1 MAIWTSEIKELERL
15 HESFKGQLPDLEKEL
30 ERLVKADDEN
40 MILLYSRRCLEV
52 IITDL
57 CECQLKRERGTEPL
71 KGIID
76 KLNKEKKVPSHIITS
91 MHGLNDL
98 STYGTHPKDFD
109 PEQIKPVLVNLDIII
124 KWYLNYKE
132 TGKDIKAKPNE
143 GITQGIKSTVDVKKS
158 IQIPKKRL
166 AGILGGLIAIIA
178 SVFAV
183 LFISKIIGDNKQ
195 TQVLEK
201 SIAVLPFINNSSDST
216 NQYFIDGTMEAILD
230 KLCKIGDLTVIS
242 RTSVE
247 QFRNT
252 IEPIREI
259 AKRLNV
265 NYILEGSG
273 QKYENNIRLDVQLI
287 DATKDK
293 HIWSYPYEGEA
304 KDIFKLESQ
313 IAELIAAELK
323 AIITPEEKQRIEKKP
338 TKNLDAY
345 NFYLLGKFYINQNF
359 EESLKE
365 GIKCFEHAIKL
376 DPEYAMAYIGLAQ
389 CYQFLVRYSG
399 MTNEEGYPKAKQA
412 VLKAIELDESLG
424 EAYSALGL
432 IKIVFDRDIYGPEQ
446 EFQKAIKLSPNSAEV
461 CSSYA
466 QYLRWLGRYDEGAK
480 IAKRAIELD
489 PLTPLTKFWLGAIYF
504 YAGRY
509 DESIDYFK
517 KMLSMDSN
525 YVHTY
530 SYLAYNYTLKG
541 SYSNAIYYADK
552 ALSFEEIR
560 NSPLYLSP
568 LGWVYAKAGEINK
581 AKEILT
587 QVEELRINMNSDLI
601 SVAMIYVGLGE
612 REKAFDLL
620 FKAYKVHSSQ
630 TIYLKVMGDCWFKE
644 ISSDPRYI
652 DLLKKIGFT
661 TD

>member
-1 MAIWTSEIKELERL
+1 MAQKSSKPENFWQELKRRKVVRVTTVYSAAAFIILQLVDIIEQPL
-15 HESFKGQLPDLEKEL
+15 QLPAWTLT
-30 ERLVKADDEN
+30 LV
-40 MILLYSRRCLEV
+40 IVLLSIGL
-52 IITDL
+52 IITVIVSWIYDITPS
-57 CECQLKRERGTEPL
+57 GV
-71 KGIID
+71 
-76 KLNKEKKVPSHIITS
+76 KKT
-91 MHGLNDL
+91 
-98 STYGTHPKDFD
+98 
-109 PEQIKPVLVNLDIII
+109 KPVSTVKHIDQTASPASSGWKIATYISAIII
-124 KWYLNYKE
+124 
-132 TGKDIKAKPNE
+132 
-143 GITQGIKSTVDVKKS
+143 V
-158 IQIPKKRL
+158 
-166 AGILGGLIAIIA
+166 
-178 SVFAV
+178 V
-183 LFISKIIGDNKQ
+183 LVAFNFISKRNLNADISK
-195 TQVLEK
+195 LPK

-230 KLCKIGDLTVIS
+230 KLCKIADLMVIS

-252 IEPIREI
+252 TKPIQEI

-287 DATKDK
+287 DAKKDK

-304 KDIFKLESQ
+304 KDIFKLESK
-313 IAELIAAELK
+313 IAELIAIELK
-323 AIITPEEKQRIEKKP
+323 AIITPEEKQLIEKKP

-345 NFYLLGKFYINQNF
+345 NFYLLGKFYISQNF

-399 MTNEEGYPKAKQA
+399 MTNEEGYPKAKRA

-424 EAYSALGL
+424 EAYSTLGL

-446 EFQKAIKLSPNSAEV
+446 EFQKAIKFSPNSAEV
-461 CSSYA
+461 YSSYA
-466 QYLRWLGRYDEGAK
+466 QYLRWLGRYDEGAI

-517 KMLSMDSN
+517 KMLTLDSN

-587 QVEELRINMNSDLI
+587 RVEELRINMNSDLI
-601 SVAMIYVGLGE
+601 SVALIYVGLGE

-620 FKAYKVHSSQ
+620 FKAYEVHSSQ
-630 TIYLKVMGDCWFKE
+630 TIYMKVMGDCWFKE
-644 ISSDPRYI
+644 IRSDPRYVE
-652 DLLKKIGFT
+652 LLKKIGFK
-661 TD
+661 DD

>member
-1 MAIWTSEIKELERL
+1 MTTVYAAAAFIILQLVDIIEQPL
-15 HESFKGQLPDLEKEL
+15 QLPTWTLT
-30 ERLVKADDEN
+30 LV
-40 MILLYSRRCLEV
+40 IVLLSIGLIITVIVSWIYDITPAGVKKTKPVSTVKHIDQTASPASSGWKIATYISGV
-52 IITDL
+52 II
-57 CECQLKRERGTEPL
+57 
-71 KGIID
+71 
-76 KLNKEKKVPSHIITS
+76 V
-91 MHGLNDL
+91 
-98 STYGTHPKDFD
+98 
-109 PEQIKPVLVNLDIII
+109 VLVAFN
-124 KWYLNYKE
+124 
-132 TGKDIKAKPNE
+132 
-143 GITQGIKSTVDVKKS
+143 
-158 IQIPKKRL
+158 
-166 AGILGGLIAIIA
+166 
-178 SVFAV
+178 
-183 LFISKIIGDNKQ
+183 FISRKNLNPDISK
-195 TQVLEK
+195 LPK

-230 KLCKIGDLTVIS
+230 KLCKIADLMVIS

-252 IEPIREI
+252 TKPIQEI

-287 DATKDK
+287 DATRDK

-313 IAELIAAELK
+313 IAKSIASELK

-424 EAYSALGL
+424 EAYSTLGL

-446 EFQKAIKLSPNSAEV
+446 EFQKAIKFSPNSAEV
-461 CSSYA
+461 YSSYA
-466 QYLRWLGRYDEGAK
+466 QYLRWLGRYDEGAI

-489 PLTPLTKFWLGAIYF
+489 PLTPLTQFWLGAIYF

-509 DESIDYFK
+509 DESIVYFK
-517 KMLSMDSN
+517 KMLTLDSN

-587 QVEELRINMNSDLI
+587 RVEELRINMNSDLI
-601 SVAMIYVGLGE
+601 SVALIYIGLGE

-620 FKAYKVHSSQ
+620 FKAYEVHSSQ
-630 TIYLKVMGDCWFKE
+630 TIYMKVMGDCWFKE
-644 ISSDPRYI
+644 IRSDPRYVE
-652 DLLKKIGFT
+652 LLKKIGFK
-661 TD
+661 DD

>member
-1 MAIWTSEIKELERL
+1 MAQKSSNPENFWQELKRRKVVRVTTVYAATAFIIL
-15 HESFKGQLPDLEKEL
+15 QLVDIIAQPLQLPSWTLTLIIVLLCIGLIITVIVSWVYDITPTGVKKTKSVSAIKNTDQATHAVSSGWKIATYISSVIIVAL
-30 ERLVKADDEN
+30 LVFN
-40 MILLYSRRCLEV
+40 VVSRR
-52 IITDL
+52 
-57 CECQLKRERGTEPL
+57 
-71 KGIID
+71 
-76 KLNKEKKVPSHIITS
+76 
-91 MHGLNDL
+91 
-98 STYGTHPKDFD
+98 
-109 PEQIKPVLVNLDIII
+109 
-124 KWYLNYKE
+124 
-132 TGKDIKAKPNE
+132 
-143 GITQGIKSTVDVKKS
+143 
-158 IQIPKKRL
+158 
-166 AGILGGLIAIIA
+166 
-178 SVFAV
+178 
-183 LFISKIIGDNKQ
+183 KQ
-195 TQVLEK
+195 TFDLTKLEK
-201 SIAVLPFINNSSDST
+201 SIAVLPFRNNSSDST
-216 NQYFIDGTMEAILD
+216 NQHFIDGTMEAILD
-230 KLCKIGDLTVIS
+230 KLCKIADLTVIS

-252 IEPIREI
+252 TKPIQEI

-273 QKYENNIRLDVQLI
+273 QKYENDIRLNVRLI
-287 DATKDK
+287 DAAKDK
-293 HIWSYPYEGEA
+293 HIWSYPYEGKA
-304 KDIFKLESQ
+304 KDIFELESQ
-313 IAELIAAELK
+313 IAKSIASELK

-424 EAYSALGL
+424 EAYSTLGL

-466 QYLRWLGRYDEGAK
+466 QYLRWLGRYDDGVI
-480 IAKRAIELD
+480 IAKRAAELD

-517 KMLSMDSN
+517 KMLALDSN

-552 ALSFEEIR
+552 ALSFEEIWS
-560 NSPLYLSP
+560 SPLYLSP
-568 LGWVYAKAGEINK
+568 LGWVYGKAGEINK

-587 QVEELRINMNSDLI
+587 QVEKLRVNMNSDLTNI
-601 SVAMIYVGLGE
+601 ALIYVGLGE

-620 FKAYKVHSSQ
+620 FKAYEVHSSQ
-630 TIYLKVMGDCWFKE
+630 TIYMKVMGDCWFKE

-652 DLLKKIGFT
+652 DLLNKIGFK
-661 TD
+661 DN

>member
-1 MAIWTSEIKELERL
+1 MVQKSSKPENFWQELKRRKVVRVTTVYAAAAFIILQLVDIIEQPL
-15 HESFKGQLPDLEKEL
+15 QLPTWTLT
-30 ERLVKADDEN
+30 LV
-40 MILLYSRRCLEV
+40 IVLLSIGLIITVIVSWIYDITPAGVKKTKLVSAVKHIDQKNITTSSGWKIATYISGAIIVSLVTFNFISRRN
-52 IITDL
+52 
-57 CECQLKRERGTEPL
+57 
-71 KGIID
+71 
-76 KLNKEKKVPSHIITS
+76 LNA
-91 MHGLNDL
+91 D
-98 STYGTHPKDFD
+98 
-109 PEQIKPVLVNLDIII
+109 
-124 KWYLNYKE
+124 
-132 TGKDIKAKPNE
+132 
-143 GITQGIKSTVDVKKS
+143 
-158 IQIPKKRL
+158 
-166 AGILGGLIAIIA
+166 
-178 SVFAV
+178 
-183 LFISKIIGDNKQ
+183 ISK
-195 TQVLEK
+195 LPK
-201 SIAVLPFINNSSDST
+201 SIAVLPFRNNSSDST

-230 KLCKIGDLTVIS
+230 KLCKIADLTVIS

-252 IEPIREI
+252 TKPIQEI

-273 QKYENNIRLDVQLI
+273 QKYENNIRLNIQLI
-287 DATKDK
+287 DAKKDK
-293 HIWSYPYEGEA
+293 HMWSFPYEGET

-313 IAELIAAELK
+313 IAELIATELK
-323 AIITPEEKQRIEKKP
+323 AIITPEEKRLIEKKP

-345 NFYLLGKFYINQNF
+345 NFYLLGKFYISQNF
-359 EESLKE
+359 EGSLKE

-424 EAYSALGL
+424 EAYSTLGL

-461 CSSYA
+461 YSSYA
-466 QYLRWLGRYDEGAK
+466 QYLRWLGRYDKGII
-480 IAKRAIELD
+480 IAKRAAELD
-489 PLTPLTKFWLGAIYF
+489 PLTPITKFWLGAIYF

-509 DESIDYFK
+509 DESIVYFK
-517 KMLSMDSN
+517 KMLTLDSN
-525 YVHTY
+525 YIHTY

-541 SYSNAIYYADK
+541 SYSNAIYYANK

-587 QVEELRINMNSDLI
+587 RVEELRINMNSDLI
-601 SVAMIYVGLGE
+601 SVALIYVGLGE

-620 FKAYKVHSSQ
+620 FKAYEVHSSQ
-630 TIYLKVMGDCWFKE
+630 TIYMKVMGDCWFKE
-644 ISSDPRYI
+644 IRSDPRYVE
-652 DLLKKIGFT
+652 LLKKIGFK
-661 TD
+661 DD

>member
-1 MAIWTSEIKELERL
+1 MAQKSSNP
-15 HESFKGQLPDLEKEL
+15 ESFWRELKRRKVVRVTTVYAATAFIILQLVDIIAQPLQLPSWTLTLIIVLLCIGLIITLIVSWVYDITPTG
-30 ERLVKADDEN
+30 VKKTIPISVIKNVDHKTTQTSSGWKIATY
-40 MILLYSRRCLEV
+40 ISAVIIVALLLFNVISRR
-52 IITDL
+52 
-57 CECQLKRERGTEPL
+57 
-71 KGIID
+71 
-76 KLNKEKKVPSHIITS
+76 
-91 MHGLNDL
+91 
-98 STYGTHPKDFD
+98 
-109 PEQIKPVLVNLDIII
+109 
-124 KWYLNYKE
+124 
-132 TGKDIKAKPNE
+132 
-143 GITQGIKSTVDVKKS
+143 
-158 IQIPKKRL
+158 
-166 AGILGGLIAIIA
+166 
-178 SVFAV
+178 
-183 LFISKIIGDNKQ
+183 KQ
-195 TQVLEK
+195 TIDLTKVEK

-230 KLCKIGDLTVIS
+230 KLCKIADLTVIS

-247 QFRNT
+247 QSRNT
-252 IEPIREI
+252 TKPIQEI

-273 QKYENNIRLDVQLI
+273 QKYENNIRLNIQLI

-313 IAELIAAELK
+313 IAELIATELK
-323 AIITPEEKQRIEKKP
+323 AIITPEEKQLIEKKP

-345 NFYLLGKFYINQNF
+345 NFYLLGKFYISQNF

-412 VLKAIELDESLG
+412 VLKAIELDQSLG
-424 EAYSALGL
+424 EAYSTLGL

-446 EFQKAIKLSPNSAEV
+446 EFQKAIKFSPNSAEV
-461 CSSYA
+461 YSSYA
-466 QYLRWLGRYDEGAK
+466 QYLRWLGRYDEGAL

-517 KMLSMDSN
+517 KMLTLDSN

-541 SYSNAIYYADK
+541 SYSSAIYYADK
-552 ALSFEEIR
+552 ALSFEEIK

-581 AKEILT
+581 AKEILNR
-587 QVEELRINMNSDLI
+587 VEALRINVNSDLI
-601 SVAMIYVGLGE
+601 SVAMIYVGLGD
-612 REKAFDLL
+612 REKAFNLL
-620 FKAYKVHSSQ
+620 FKAYEVHSSQ
-630 TIYLKVMGDCWFKE
+630 TIYMKVMGDCWFKE
-644 ISSDPRYI
+644 INSDPRYI
-652 DLLKKIGFT
+652 DLLRKIGFKA
-661 TD
+661 D